1 MQGLIIFNKKYDVLT
16 SISNLQGTF
25 EHKLL
30 LPHIFFALGGVF
42 NQAETGR
49 TDMERIRRL
58 IKHIS
63 SRINVNL
70 KPMGLDVEQ
79 VLDSTINTD
88 DLIKYYAYYAL
99 SIDHPIYFRFQESNL
114 GGSYFLGKCDVDR
127 SIIYLSDIRG
137 DELKTKDT
145 IVQVGDVETELYQDE
160 VIQVI
165 NSYMIKTLV
174 HNHSRNPEIP
184 EYFRILNTVAM
195 HYSNIHGTTTEGVY
209 LGPFSTVDLSVL
221 HNCILGNFC
230 YVQAGDLSRV
240 YIDPGRVWIKADG
253 KYEFDYNYPQATLE
267 KYISWDQNGELA
279 GLFVD
284 FLTGRRSDFLPV
296 YDSLAAKAP
305 VPVPESAFLSRY
317 SVIRGD
323 CVLGENSLVAQRA
336 YIENSVL
343 GTGSNAQEN
352 SYIVDTRLSD
362 LVVVAHGGKMVHSDI
377 GEKVFIGFN
386 SFLYGTRKTPIK
398 VGAGCIVMPH
408 TIIDAAE
415 PLNIPD
421 DTIIWGYVRT
431 QEDLKTQAI
440 SLSEFAKQKDLKIG
454 NMTFKGDGAA
464 FVRDFQNRVEHILVE
479 NGARY
484 NGEKESRGHAQRT
497 QSVSYNLFQP
507 YLGGEKKGMFPTII
521 VDDS

>member
-1 MQGLIIFNKKYDVLT
+1 
-16 SISNLQGTF
+16 
-25 EHKLL
+25 
-30 LPHIFFALGGVF
+30 
-42 NQAETGR
+42 
-49 TDMERIRRL
+49 MERLERL
-58 IKHIS
+58 IKHIA
-63 SRINVNL
+63 SRLNVNL
-70 KPMGLDVEQ
+70 RPMGLDVDQLLE
-79 VLDSTINTD
+79 STIENS
-88 DLIKYYAYYAL
+88 DLTKYYAYYAL

-127 SIIYLSDIRG
+127 SIIYMSDIRG
-137 DELKTKDT
+137 DELKTKGT
-145 IVQVGDVETELYQDE
+145 RVKVGNVETELYRDE
-160 VIQVI
+160 VIQII

-184 EYFRILNTVAM
+184 EFFRILNTVAM

-209 LGPFSTVDLSVL
+209 LGPFATADLSVL

-240 YIDPGRVWIKADG
+240 SIDPGRIWIRAEG
-253 KYEFDYNYPQATLE
+253 KYEFDYCYPQATLE
-267 KYISWDQNGELA
+267 KYISWDHNGELI

-284 FLTGRRSDFLPV
+284 FLKGRRSDFLPV
-296 YDSLAAKAP
+296 YDSLAHKNP

-317 SVIRGD
+317 AVVKGD

-362 LVVVAHGGKMVHSDI
+362 LVVVAHGGKMVHSSI

-386 SFLYGTRKTPIK
+386 SFLYGTPKTPIS

-421 DTIIWGYVRT
+421 ETIIWGFVRT
-431 QEDLKTQAI
+431 EKDLETQ
-440 SLSEFAKQKDLKIG
+440 SMPLKDFAKEKYLNIE
-454 NMTFKGDGAA
+454 NMTFMGDGAA
-464 FVRDFQNRVEHILVE
+464 FVRDFQNRIEHILVE

-484 NGEKESRGHAQRT
+484 NGEQDSRGHAQRT

-507 YLGGEKKGMFPTII
+507 YLGGEKEGMFPTII
-521 VDDS
+521 VNDS